1 MIEKEYSK
9 EGAFMELCVM
19 GMGYI
24 GIPTSVLFAQN
35 GVKVTGVEPRTE
47 VVAQLSAGIAT
58 IEEPGIEEAI
68 RKTVADGSFTVSD
81 KPVCADAYIISV
93 PTPFAADEYKS
104 CDLRFV
110 EEACRNILPVLKK
123 GSIVIVESTIAPTST
138 DGVIAPIFE
147 HAGYKVGEDVFLS
160 HCPERVFPGKILY
173 ELVHNNRVVGGV
185 TRRCAEKAAEVYR
198 LVVKGEIILTT
209 AKTAEMS
216 KCMENTYRDVNIA
229 IVNELAKICHT
240 LDIDTLEVIRIA
252 NMHPRVNMLT
262 PGPGV
267 GGHCLAIDP
276 YFIYAK
282 APEQAKLI
290 KLARDINNSMP
301 QFVCD
306 RVRECVGKAP
316 AVIAAYGV
324 TFKANVD
331 DVRESPAMEVIRLL
345 KAEGYIVRVC
355 DPHVKNPE
363 YYGLYEAAEDADLAL
378 MLVDHDQFKEMDY
391 HKLAGVMHRKQL
403 FDTRGFVPQTEGLH
417 VMHY

>member
-1 MIEKEYSK
+1 MK
-9 EGAFMELCVM
+9 LCVM

-24 GIPTSVLFAQN
+24 GIPTAVLFAQN
-35 GVKVTGVEPRTE
+35 GVKVTGVEPRE
-47 VVAQLSAGIAT
+47 SVVTRLNAGIAT
-58 IEEPGIEEAI
+58 IEEPGISDAI
-68 RKTVADGSFTVSD
+68 KQTVENGSFTVSD
-81 KPVCADAYIISV
+81 TPVEADAYIIAV
-93 PTPFAADEYKS
+93 PTPFCDDEYQS

-110 EEACRNILPVLKK
+110 KSACESILPYVKK
-123 GSIVIVESTIAPTST
+123 GSVVIVESTMAPTST
-138 DGVIAPIFE
+138 DLQLAPIFE
-147 HAGYKVGEDVFLS
+147 NAGFAVGEDIFLA

-185 TRRCAEKAAEVYR
+185 TEKCAEKAAEVYR
-198 LVVKGEIILTT
+198 KVVKGEIILTT
-209 AKTAEMS
+209 AKIAEMS
-216 KCMENTYRDVNIA
+216 KCMENTYRDINIA

-282 APEQAKLI
+282 APKQAKLI

-301 QFVCD
+301 EFVCD
-306 RVRECVGKAP
+306 RVKECVGMAP
-316 AVIAAYGV
+316 AIIAAYGV

-331 DVRESPAMEVIRLL
+331 DVRESPAMEVIALL
-345 KAEGYIVRVC
+345 REMGYTVKVC
-355 DPHVKNPE
+355 DPHVKDPE
-363 YYGLYEAAEDADLAL
+363 YLGMYEAAEDADLAL
-378 MLVDHDQFKEMDY
+378 MLVDHNEFKEMDLE
-391 HKLAGVMHRKQL
+391 KLAGVMHRKQL
-403 FDTRGFVPQTEGLH
+403 FDTRGFVKKNPFLK

>member
-1 MIEKEYSK
+1 MN
-9 EGAFMELCVM
+9 LCVM

-24 GIPTSVLFAQN
+24 GIPTAVLFAER
-35 GVKVTGVEPRTE
+35 GVKVTGVEPREE
-47 VVAQLSAGIAT
+47 VVKHLSKGIAT

-68 RKTVADGSFTVSD
+68 RKTVSDGSFTVSD
-81 KPVCADAYIISV
+81 KPVEADAYIIAV
-93 PTPFAADEYKS
+93 PTPFCDDEYRS
-104 CDLRFV
+104 CDLTYV
-110 EEACRNILPVLKK
+110 KNACKSILPYVKK
-123 GSIVIVESTIAPTST
+123 GSVVIVESTIAPTST
-138 DGVIAPIFE
+138 DLQIAPIFE
-147 HAGYKVGEDVFLS
+147 EAGMKVGEDIFLA

-185 TRRCAEKAAEVYR
+185 TKACAEKAAEVYR
-198 LVVKGEIILTT
+198 KVVEGEIILTT

-216 KCMENTYRDVNIA
+216 KCMENTYRDINIA
-229 IVNELAKICHT
+229 IVNELVKVCHE

-282 APEQAKLI
+282 APKQAKLI

-301 QFVCD
+301 QFVCE
-306 RVRECVGKAP
+306 RVKECVGMAP

-331 DVRESPAMEVIRLL
+331 DVRESPAMEVIDLL
-345 KAEGYIVRVC
+345 KEQGYEVKVC
-355 DPHVKNPE
+355 DPHVKNAE
-363 YYGLYEAAEDADLAL
+363 YYGIFDAAKDADLAL
-378 MLVDHDQFKEMDY
+378 MLVDHSEFKEMDY
-391 HKLAGVMHRKQL
+391 KKLASVMHRKQL
-403 FDTRGFVPQTEGLH
+403 FDTRGFVPQTEGLK